1 MWLYAPPTVMDTAS
15 PIQFRGRTVWPITS
29 RLLGMTW
36 PITRGCGV
44 YLRVWRS
51 PQALPVWHD
60 LTDYVLWED
69 GDLQLEVGALP
80 RGSGS

>member
-1 MWLYAPPTVMDTAS
+1 
-15 PIQFRGRTVWPITS
+15 
-29 RLLGMTW
+29 MTW

-51 PQALPVWHD
+51 PQVLPVWHD